1 MFSDTFSAAG
11 RVIGKHFLET
21 LRNVTYM
28 YQILTSTQLAIF
40 FLHNTDNTLSKPM
53 WVEINNA
60 QCLGKYIGARTEY
73 MELNKTSYEP
83 L

>member
-1 MFSDTFSAAG
+1 
-11 RVIGKHFLET
+11 
-21 LRNVTYM
+21 
-28 YQILTSTQLAIF
+28 
-40 FLHNTDNTLSKPM
+40 M

-83 L
+83 LWTTSDKKTHNNMSDISPENTLKTYHLVKFYASVLVSNRQQC